1 MTPPSRSGGIAV
13 TTMATTTMIGP
24 ATTMV
29 AISFD
34 STSDHRGTG
43 FVVSSESVLSS
54 TSLPN
59 APVASTIVTSGSTS
73 ETTSP
78 SNTPSTRSP
87 WSASPRRT
95 NEVRQSHRRQGDCA
109 QHQKPFRRRG
119 LSQGQQEERCRSTLH
134 HVGEDAL
141 QRVVQRLDAV

>member
-1 MTPPSRSGGIAV
+1 MTPPSRSGGSAV
-13 TTMATTTMIGP
+13 TTTATITMIGP

-29 AISFD
+29 DISFD

-43 FVVSSESVLSS
+43 FVVSSESVRSS
-54 TSLPN
+54 TSLPK

-78 SNTPSTRSP
+78 SITPSTRPP

-95 NEVRQSHRRQGDCA
+95 NR
-109 QHQKPFRRRG
+109 
-119 LSQGQQEERCRSTLH
+119 
-134 HVGEDAL
+134 
-141 QRVVQRLDAV
+141 